1 MTKRSRNLV
10 DRSIE
15 SHKGRRLQS
24 LRGLQTLDHSSPVLE
39 DMPPGALRDSRGS
52 VQKKHR
58 RPLGSRWVS
67 SRNCPHEDKQKLK
80 SYKNVNRSAI
90 SESIIWQ
97 SLVDDKNS
105 LFSVIIVLSPKRHKN
120 GSTNKNV
127 SNYQQLPMLSW
138 SYEGFCY
145 ENVLFLST

>member
-24 LRGLQTLDHSSPVLE
+24 LRGLQTSVLE

-52 VQKKHR
+52 VQKKLR

-80 SYKNVNRSAI
+80 SYKNVDRSAI

-120 GSTNKNV
+120 RSTNKNV
-127 SNYQQLPMLSW
+127 SNYQQLPMLSC